1 MKRGALW
8 SPTDTVD
15 KDHLKQL
22 NPALKVTVSCFK
34 LDTVL
39 DTIQQTHIDLFS
51 LDVEGAELFILNSMK
66 NNLKSGKIIVDK
78 SKNNLEGLRNFFKDV
93 GDYVEHSQL
102 STRADTC
109 DGMALGVVFVHIK
122 TWCEKCQTLSS
133 GAKC

>member
-1 MKRGALW
+1 
-8 SPTDTVD
+8 
-15 KDHLKQL
+15 LKQL

-66 NNLKSGKIIVDK
+66 NNLNSGKIIVDK

-93 GDYVEHSQL
+93 GDYVVKYS
-102 STRADTC
+102 
-109 DGMALGVVFVHIK
+109 
-122 TWCEKCQTLSS
+122 
-133 GAKC
+133 